1 MRKLLAGRMKSLL
14 EGLPM
19 PERFRRSLRSGHW
32 YWYTLYYMGTG
43 IVLAAVLVT
52 ALAAAHSVQA
62 QPQVPMVS
70 AAASC
75 TELAEVDRTATNGSS
90 WGQTLLPGHGL
101 PGGWFGV
108 DVCANGFNGVNGGSS
123 SVSCDRVPDNWNR
136 TGCEPGKPTSDGYG
150 WTFQCPELVVRFSA
164 WAFGDNPADWGR
176 SGWGNAPDLWTPA
189 NHPADFVMYPNGST
203 PAPVPGDILVWGS
216 LDSRGHPW
224 PAGPDGAHGGHTA
237 VVAAVTDGYVVT
249 AEQNVKWGSQDHP
262 TDRLALTK
270 VGNQWILSGSQT
282 SVTQLPTYRW
292 PSTMGDSR
300 ATYGWLHS
308 VRNTWHF
315 PSQSRA
321 VSVPATGKRTT
332 VPQQP
337 SGGLPSLATST
348 VITGNGELADLV
360 WTTSDFFARLTSG
373 DVPHA
378 AVRSLGAPPDTLL
391 IPGERPAT
399 VTLSDSSRL
408 SYAVGLNG
416 DLYALDLV
424 PTTLGVLW
432 TDLGHPSATLLD
444 GSVSAS
450 TFAGGLG
457 VAAVGTDGNLW
468 WRTGPPSQAGVWQEI
483 GKPDGTSLAT
493 GFTLAA
499 VPGEGTPLILALGA
513 NGRLYERVWIDAQY
527 AADGAVEIPAAWS
540 NWTPLDLQPSGVAFS
555 GALVAATES
564 AKPHDYIGSWP
575 DTPLDICVLDTSGRL
590 WWLRTEAQQ
599 TGWQIS
605 QVAGT
610 AKLSALLAGIVVDG
624 ATDGAA
630 SQPAVQLLQLYATS
644 VGQSN
649 EVSLRVPDH
658 LPALTT
664 DGSWTSLPPLP
675 AVAIAQ
681 SSAAVVSLSQG
692 TSVLVLPGGDQVFV
706 GGAAAGVSLLRPEAA
721 TSPSWTS
728 AGSNATAPAF
738 TDTLM
743 ARSVDNRWAVV
754 GTSTKLAPSTRGMQ
768 LLPGSGGAVTM
779 LQTALSGSFK
789 LSVYVRLTASTV
801 GQAGLV
807 LYTDDADW
815 LSLLVN
821 QAGRVSLCMEVWQRT
836 AACDSLLIPKS
847 SVANGVWLQIERQGP
862 EFMGAVS
869 LDAVTWRLVGVWTPL
884 HSLVVN
890 GGSATATAGSD
901 PVSSLAFT
909 TWGIMSVG
917 SFNESSAPG
926 FRDFSVAQGASA
938 HSAANTT
945 TG

>member
-1 MRKLLAGRMKSLL
+1 MRELLAGRMMSLL
-14 EGLPM
+14 EGLPGSI
-19 PERFRRSLRSGHW
+19 RFRGHLRSGRW
-32 YWYTLYYMGTG
+32 YWYTLYCIGTG
-43 IVLAAVLVT
+43 TVLAAVLAT
-52 ALAAAHSVQA
+52 ALVATRSAQA

-70 AAASC
+70 SAASC
-75 TELAEVDRTATNGSS
+75 AELAAVDRTATNGSS
-90 WGQTLLPGHGL
+90 WGQAILPGHGL

-108 DVCANGFNGVNGGSS
+108 DVCANGLNGVHGDSS
-123 SVSCDRVPDNWNR
+123 SVSCDRLPDNWNR
-136 TGCEPGKPTSDGYG
+136 TGCVPGKPTSDGYG

-164 WAFGDNPADWGR
+164 WAFGDSPADWGR
-176 SGWGNAPDLWTPA
+176 SGWGNAPDLWTSA

-203 PAPVPGDILVWGS
+203 QAPVPGDILVWGS
-216 LDSRGHPW
+216 LDSQGRPW
-224 PAGPDGAHGGHTA
+224 PAGPDGEHGGHIA

-249 AEQNVKWGSQDHP
+249 AEQNVKWGGQDHP

-270 VGNQWILSGSQT
+270 VGNQWILSGSQAH
-282 SVTQLPTYRW
+282 VTRLPTYRW

-300 ATYGWLHS
+300 GTYGWLHS
-308 VRNTWHF
+308 VRNTGHF

-321 VSVPATGKRTT
+321 VSVAARGKGTT

-337 SGGLPSLATST
+337 SGGFPSLAAST

-360 WTTSDFFARLTSG
+360 WTSSDFFVPRTSA

-391 IPGERPAT
+391 MPEKRPAT
-399 VTLSDSSRL
+399 LTLSDGSRL

-416 DLYALDLV
+416 DLYAADLV

-432 TDLGHPSATLLD
+432 TDLGHPPATLLD
-444 GSVSAS
+444 GAVSAS

-457 VAAVGTDGNLW
+457 VAAVATDGNLW
-468 WRTGPPSQAGVWQEI
+468 WRTGPPAQAGVWQEI

-493 GFTLAA
+493 GFSLAA
-499 VPGEGTPLILALGA
+499 VPGEGTPLILALGT
-513 NGRLYERVWIDAQY
+513 NGRLYEREWIDTQY
-527 AADGAVEIPAAWS
+527 AADGSVEIPAAWS
-540 NWTPLDLQPSGVAFS
+540 NWTPLGIQPSGVAFT

-575 DTPLDICVLDTSGRL
+575 DTPLDISVLDTSGHL

-605 QVAGT
+605 QVAGST
-610 AKLSALLAGIVVDG
+610 KLSALLAGIVVDG
-624 ATDGAA
+624 ATAAAA

-644 VGQSN
+644 EGRSR

-658 LPALTT
+658 LPALTS
-664 DGSWTSLPPLP
+664 DSSWTSLPPLP
-675 AVAIAQ
+675 AEAMLQ
-681 SSAAVVSLSQG
+681 SSGAAVSLGQG
-692 TSVLVLPGGDQVFV
+692 TSVLVLPGGDHVLV
-706 GGAAAGVSLLRPEAA
+706 GGAAAGVSLLLPEAP
-721 TSPSWTS
+721 TSPSWPS
-728 AGSNATAPAF
+728 AGSNATTLAF

-743 ARSVDNRWAVV
+743 GRSVDNRWAVV
-754 GTSTKLAPSTRGMQ
+754 GTSTKLAPSTRGLR

-779 LQTALSGSFK
+779 LQTALSGSFA
-789 LSVYVRLTASTV
+789 LSVYVRMPARTS

-807 LYTDDADW
+807 LYTDDTDW
-815 LSLLVN
+815 LSLMVN

-836 AACDSLLIPKS
+836 APCDSLLIPES
-847 SVANGVWLQIERQGP
+847 AVANGVWLQIERQGP

-869 LDAVTWRLVGVWTPL
+869 LDAVTWRPVGVWTPS
-884 HSLVVN
+884 HSLTLN
-890 GGSATATAGSD
+890 GGSAVATAGSD

-917 SFNESSAPG
+917 SFSESSAPG
-926 FRDFSVAQGASA
+926 FSDFSVAQGASA
-938 HSAANTT
+938 DSGANTT